1 VLQPELHF
9 FAVAHPSLT
18 GPAQLIGYLGAALG
32 TSMSV
37 PQIARTYRDRS
48 LPGVS
53 VSTWALTALASL
65 AWFLYGVRSGAMP
78 QLPGNVLAAAGATF
92 VVLGVPARI
101 SLRTRALVMALA
113 AGILVLLT
121 VELSAIGIE
130 WVAFAIGLISALP
143 QTISSL
149 RGDDGGDAG
158 VSVQSWLLCAGGH
171 ASWLTYG
178 IIMHNVPVTLVTAL
192 GLTTALIVAVRTLGH
207 RSLPATPVVGTAI

>member
-1 VLQPELHF
+1 VLHPELHF
-9 FAVAHPSLT
+9 FAVAHPGLT
-18 GPAQLIGYLGAALG
+18 VPAQWIGYLGAALG

-37 PQIARTYRDRS
+37 PQIVRTYRDRS

-65 AWFLYGVRSGAMP
+65 AWFLYGIRSGALP
-78 QLPGNVLAAAGATF
+78 QLPGNVLAALGAAF

-101 SLRTRALVMALA
+101 SRRTRALAMALV
-113 AGILVLLT
+113 AGVLVVLT

-130 WVAFAIGLISALP
+130 WVAFTIGLVSALP

-149 RGDDGGDAG
+149 RDDEGSDAG

-178 IIMHNVPVTLVTAL
+178 LIMHNVPVTLVTAL
-192 GLTTALIVAVRTLGH
+192 GLTTALIVAVRTLRH
-207 RSLPATPVVGTAI
+207 RELAPTVAVAAAL